1 MNHRRRRT
9 AFGLAALAMS
19 VILGM
24 GAMSACGKDKSSGNG
39 GGKQSNST
47 PTTTAGDSA
56 DPYGNA

>member
-1 MNHRRRRT
+1 
-9 AFGLAALAMS
+9 MS